1 MNRFILMAGLA
12 AAFTVLAM
20 QGGHAET
27 AAGQAAPVA
36 VTAPASAS
44 ADGTAGTSAAVLGEP
59 ARIEVAFV
67 LDTTGSM
74 GGLID
79 GAKQKIW
86 AIADEIRKSRPN
98 AEIRIGLVAYRDR
111 GDAYV
116 TDTTDLSNDIHA
128 VYGKLLGFQAQGG
141 GDWPESV
148 NEALSVAVG
157 RLSWTKTPDTRRLI
171 FLVGDAPPH
180 MDYPQDVPFTDT
192 LKIAERE
199 GIVVDALQCG
209 AAPDTELAWKTIAQ
223 LGHGRWV
230 RIPQSGGVVTIASPF
245 DDEIIRIQIRLH
257 RTIVPYGSTKRQSEV
272 KAKSAL
278 AAAAPAATASDMA
291 SYFSRAGKAEAR
303 TVVSGEGD
311 LIADVVAHRVAPGE
325 VKRDDLPP
333 EMQALAKAEIEKAI
347 GEKIA
352 ERGRLQGEL
361 AGLVARRDAWVAEQ
375 KAQRTGARDGF
386 DAVVEDLVRERVK

>member
-12 AAFTVLAM
+12 AALTALAM
-20 QGGHAET
+20 QGGHAQTT
-27 AAGQAAPVA
+27 APGQAAPIA
-36 VTAPASAS
+36 AAASTAGA
-44 ADGTAGTSAAVLGEP
+44 AGTSAAVLGEP

-116 TDTTDLSNDIHA
+116 AEATDLSNDIHA

-148 NEALSVAVG
+148 NEALSVAVN

-209 AAPDTELAWKTIAQ
+209 NAPDTELAWKTIAQ

-230 RIPQSGGVVTIASPF
+230 RIPQSGGVVTISSPF
-245 DDEIIRIQIRLH
+245 DDAIIRLQIRLH
-257 RTIVPYGSTKRQSEV
+257 RTIVPYGSLKRQSEV

-278 AAAAPAATASDMA
+278 AAAAPASAASDMA
-291 SYFSRAGKAEAR
+291 SYFSRAGKPEAR
-303 TVVSGEGD
+303 TVVSGDGD
-311 LIADVVAHRVAPGE
+311 LIADVVARRVAPSE

-333 EMQALAKAEIEKAI
+333 EMRELAKAEVEKAI
-347 GEKIA
+347 GEKVA

-361 AGLVARRDAWVAEQ
+361 AELVAKRDAWVDEQ
-375 KAQRTGARDGF
+375 KATRTGVRDGF
-386 DAVVEDLVRERVK
+386 DSVVEDLVRERVK